1 MESVLSTY
9 CPLVL
14 VGPSGV
20 GKGTLISLLT
30 SEFPTAFGFSVSCT
44 TRKPR
49 AGEAHGTHYFF
60 TTVDDFQERKSR
72 GDFIETNQVHSNFY
86 GTLRSEVV
94 RLQSEGKVCVL
105 DIDVGGAKQ
114 VHAAGLESSYVFIRP
129 PNMQELERRL
139 RTRGTEDESALQIRL
154 SNAIRELGEGETLT
168 HIFTRTLVNDQLDQ
182 SYALLK
188 SMLSEVYPQ
197 LRTSS

>member
-1 MESVLSTY
+1 MESASSTY

-20 GKGTLISLLT
+20 GKGTLIALLT
-30 SEFPTAFGFSVSCT
+30 AEFPTVFGFSVSCT

-49 AGEAHGTHYFF
+49 AGEIHGTHYFF
-60 TTVDDFQERKSR
+60 TTVDDFQAQKAR
-72 GDFIETNQVHSNFY
+72 GDFIETNQVHSNYY
-86 GTLRSEVV
+86 GTLKSEVT
-94 RLQSEGKVCVL
+94 RLQAENKVCVL
-105 DIDVGGAKQ
+105 DIDIGGALQ
-114 VHAAGLESSYVFIRP
+114 IHAAGLESTFVFIRP

-168 HIFTRTLVNDQLDQ
+168 HLFTRTLVNDELDQ

-197 LRTSS
+197 LRTST